1 MVGFVQMSLS
11 VGNTVTLG
19 TSLATNSFLRT
30 SEHPLPQR
38 ASQGPVGLE
47 SGRQRGAGGS
57 GSGRQWEREAAEA
70 GSSRVRRYWEQEAV
84 GAGGSRSGRQPE
96 WEAAREGASRWPR
109 ELEAEGAVGSWRW
122 RLRDWEASRSRAG
135 GR

>member
-1 MVGFVQMSLS
+1 MSLS

-47 SGRQRGAGGS
+47 SGRQR
-57 GSGRQWEREAAEA
+57 
-70 GSSRVRRYWEQEAV
+70 EQEAV
-84 GAGGSRSGRQPE
+84 GVGGSGMGRQRERAPAGVGGRGSGRQG
-96 WEAAREGASRWPR
+96 EGRQQ
-109 ELEAEGAVGSWRW
+109 EQEAVG
-122 RLRDWEASRSRAG
+122 EG
-135 GR
+135 GSMRGRQ

>member
-1 MVGFVQMSLS
+1 MVGVVQMSLS

-47 SGRQRGAGGS
+47 SGRQR
-57 GSGRQWEREAAEA
+57 
-70 GSSRVRRYWEQEAV
+70 EQEAV
-84 GAGGSRSGRQPE
+84 GMGSSGSRSQQKR
-96 WEAAREGASRWPR
+96 EAA
-109 ELEAEGAVGSWRW
+109 
-122 RLRDWEASRSRAG
+122 
-135 GR
+135 